1 MSLGRACRR
10 AWSGQSIRTGTHD
23 ANLQPE
29 LALCDMAWSNLT
41 RTEIIGRM
49 AFAMEAATAAARYLP
64 FLEAAEES
72 ALLGAATPK
81 SFDRNQLVLDQDVPM
96 RTIFLIDDGSV
107 RVEREDQGQ
116 MVPLAFL
123 GAGEFFGE
131 MSFIDGAPTSA
142 RVVAEEATRLRIIDE
157 ANVDRLTSIDPSFAG
172 RLYRS
177 IAAILVERLR
187 RTSMQVSLENRQ
199 V

>member
-1 MSLGRACRR
+1 
-10 AWSGQSIRTGTHD
+10 
-23 ANLQPE
+23 
-29 LALCDMAWSNLT
+29 
-41 RTEIIGRM
+41 
-49 AFAMEAATAAARYLP
+49 MEAGTATARFLP

-142 RVVAEEATRLRIIDE
+142 RVVTEEATRLRIIDE